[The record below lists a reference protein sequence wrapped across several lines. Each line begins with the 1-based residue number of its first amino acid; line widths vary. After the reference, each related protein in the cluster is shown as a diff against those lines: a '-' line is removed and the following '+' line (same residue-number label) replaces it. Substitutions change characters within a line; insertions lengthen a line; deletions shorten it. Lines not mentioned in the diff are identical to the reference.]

1 MELNHLSSGY
11 EPDEIP
17 FLYSAFANWGTR
29 IRTWTNGVK
38 VRCPTIRRFPN
49 NSLTIDTIHFFPLF
63 SRENKEK
70 YQKRQKSDFN
80 YYFYSH
86 FQTKTP
92 QKNITLHFCLAKIS
106 LRAFLFHK
114 KISILESNM
123 LNCFA
128 LSKEIPSISDA
139 DFKFLDSKISHI
151 WGINPISK
159 NPLRLTDSIPPSKI
173 LSRI

>member
-17 FLYSAFANWGTR
+17 FLYSAFTNWGTR

-49 NSLTIDTIHFFPLF
+49 NSLTIDTIHFFLLF

-86 FQTKTP
+86 LQTKSPP
-92 QKNITLHFCLAKIS
+92 QKNIALHCCLAKIS
-106 LRAFLFHK
+106 LRVFYFIK
-114 KISILESNM
+114 KS
-123 LNCFA
+123 A
-128 LSKEIPSISDA
+128 Y
-139 DFKFLDSKISHI
+139 
-151 WGINPISK
+151 WNPICWIVLLYRRK
-159 NPLRLTDSIPPSKI
+159 YHRLAMQT
-173 LSRI
+173 LSSSTLK

>member
-17 FLYSAFANWGTR
+17 FLYSAFTNWGTR

-49 NSLTIDTIHFFPLF
+49 NSLTIDTILFFLHF

-80 YYFYSH
+80 YYFYSPPDKNSPKKYH
-86 FQTKTP
+86 FTFLLG
-92 QKNITLHFCLAKIS
+92 KNIPS
-106 LRAFLFHK
+106 
-114 KISILESNM
+114 
-123 LNCFA
+123 CFFYFI
-128 LSKEIPSISDA
+128 KNQ
-139 DFKFLDSKISHI
+139 HT
-151 WGINPISK
+151 GIQYAE
-159 NPLRLTDSIPPSKI
+159 
-173 LSRI
+173 

>member
-1 MELNHLSSGY
+1 MNHLSSGY

-17 FLYSAFANWGTR
+17 FLYSAFTNWGTR

-49 NSLTIDTIHFFPLF
+49 NSLTIDTILFFLHF

-86 FQTKTP
+86 PQTKSP
-92 QKNITLHFCLAKIS
+92 QKIS

-114 KISILESNM
+114 KISILVSNM

-128 LSKEIPSISDA
+128 LSKGIPSISDA
-139 DFKFLDSKISHI
+139 DFKLLDPKISHI
-151 WGINPISK
+151 
-159 NPLRLTDSIPPSKI
+159 
-173 LSRI
+173 

>member
-17 FLYSAFANWGTR
+17 FLYSAFTNWGTR

-49 NSLTIDTIHFFPLF
+49 NCLTIDTILFFLHF

-70 YQKRQKSDFN
+70 YQKKTKIRLQLLFLFTPPDKNSPKK
-80 YYFYSH
+80 YH
-86 FQTKTP
+86 FTFLLG
-92 QKNITLHFCLAKIS
+92 KNIASC
-106 LRAFLFHK
+106 FLFHK

-151 WGINPISK
+151 WGTNPISK

>member
-17 FLYSAFANWGTR
+17 FLYSAFTNWGTR

-49 NSLTIDTIHFFPLF
+49 NCLTIDTILFFIHF

-80 YYFYSH
+80 YYFYSYP
-86 FQTKTP
+86 QTKTHP
-92 QKNITLHFCLAKIS
+92 KNITLHFCLAKIS

-123 LNCFA
+123 LNSCA

-151 WGINPISK
+151 
-159 NPLRLTDSIPPSKI
+159 
-173 LSRI
+173 

>member
-49 NSLTIDTIHFFPLF
+49 NSLTIDTILFFLHF

-86 FQTKTP
+86 PQTKSP
-92 QKNITLHFCLAKIS
+92 QKIS
-106 LRAFLFHK
+106 LYLFAWQKYHFVLFYFIK
-114 KISILESNM
+114 KS
-123 LNCFA
+123 A
-128 LSKEIPSISDA
+128 YW
-139 DFKFLDSKISHI
+139 H
-151 WGINPISK
+151 PIC
-159 NPLRLTDSIPPSKI
+159 
-173 LSRI
+173 

>member
-49 NSLTIDTIHFFPLF
+49 NNLTIDTILFFLLF

-80 YYFYSH
+80 YYFYSY

-123 LNCFA
+123 LNSCA

-151 WGINPISK
+151 
-159 NPLRLTDSIPPSKI
+159 
-173 LSRI
+173 

>member
-17 FLYSAFANWGTR
+17 FLYSAFTNWGTR

-49 NSLTIDTIHFFPLF
+49 NCLTIDTILFFLHF

-70 YQKRQKSDFN
+70 YQKKTKIRFQLLFLFTPPDKKS
-80 YYFYSH
+80 
-86 FQTKTP
+86 P
-92 QKNITLHFCLAKIS
+92 KNIALPFCLVKIS
-106 LRAFLFHK
+106 LRTFLFHK

-123 LNCFA
+123 LNSFA
-128 LSKEIPSISDA
+128 LSKGIPSISDA
-139 DFKFLDSKISHI
+139 DFKLLDPKISHI
-151 WGINPISK
+151 
-159 NPLRLTDSIPPSKI
+159 
-173 LSRI
+173 

>member
-49 NSLTIDTIHFFPLF
+49 NYLTIDTILFFLHF

-86 FQTKTP
+86 PQTKTPP
-92 QKNITLHFCLAKIS
+92 QKNITLPFCLAKIS
-106 LRAFLFHK
+106 LRTFLFHK
-114 KISILESNM
+114 KISILASNM
-123 LNCFA
+123 LNSFA
-128 LSKEIPSISDA
+128 LSKGIPSISDA
-139 DFKFLDSKISHI
+139 DFKLLDPKISHI
-151 WGINPISK
+151 
-159 NPLRLTDSIPPSKI
+159 
-173 LSRI
+173 

>member
-1 MELNHLSSGY
+1 MSPTRYRFSTPHLQTGEPGFEPGQTESKSGVLPLDDSPITVWRLILYFFSS
-11 EPDEIP
+11 I
-17 FLYSAFANWGTR
+17 FQ
-29 IRTWTNGVK
+29 
-38 VRCPTIRRFPN
+38 
-49 NSLTIDTIHFFPLF
+49 
-63 SRENKEK
+63 EK
-70 YQKRQKSDFN
+70 IKKNIKKKQKSDFN

-86 FQTKTP
+86 LQTKSPPKKYRFTLLLG
-92 QKNITLHFCLAKIS
+92 KNIASC
-106 LRAFLFHK
+106 FLFHK

-159 NPLRLTDSIPPSKI
+159 NPLRFTDSIPPSKI